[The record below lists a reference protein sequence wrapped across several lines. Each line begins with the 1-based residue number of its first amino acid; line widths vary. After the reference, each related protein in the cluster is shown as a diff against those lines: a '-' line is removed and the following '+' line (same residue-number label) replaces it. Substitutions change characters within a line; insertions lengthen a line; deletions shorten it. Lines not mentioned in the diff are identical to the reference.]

1 LDSNFIFATLNSK
14 LLFLSTISLLTA
26 GCSQFSNNPVSKSWH
41 NTNAKFNSLIIARE
55 GMKYAEKGIAR
66 NYADNYSGMI
76 PILLPIDSTLLEK
89 SQKDNFDFAGMMGG
103 GNTQMTENGLR
114 QNLGNGNSAS
124 LSSFGGNDSFGN
136 QNSQLGNNA
145 SMGGRGGRNNNQN
158 SGQSGMG
165 QGMNALNNLQN
176 GANQV
181 EDIAKKTGFD
191 ILAGTPKTQ
200 VEEVIKKT
208 SLIAERHS
216 NSKFLDESYYLLG
229 KARLYKGDLLNA
241 IEIFKYINSTGTNPN
256 QKHAALIGLMRA
268 YIEQKD
274 YPSALKVAESLKEED
289 LNDKNTA
296 DYYLTKAY
304 LHQQNGEY
312 AVSVALLDEAVKLM
326 KRSSKKA
333 RVHYAAGQ
341 MYEKLNRSDLA
352 LPHYQ
357 SVANNRPDYDLEFF
371 ANLNALLASASRRGS
386 GINVNDSFQS
396 MLKDRKNSDLKDK
409 IYFTMGKLEIKK
421 ANYPKAIEFLNASVR
436 NASANPTQKAFSYLE
451 LAELHY
457 DKLQKYKEASMYFDS
472 TMAELPKNNPE
483 YDRIKKRSESLAD
496 FVKYRNTIILEDSLQ
511 KLAEMNP
518 LALDQLLEKNIK
530 QQQEDAKKRAEAEEK
545 AAAARKA
552 QAANNA
558 PAGVERRWILY
569 DPIQISQGKVEFSQ
583 VWGTRQNEDN
593 WRRKDKE
600 AGTISMK
607 VERGV
612 VGKDD
617 VAAPSLSKEDI
628 EKINAQKDAKEL
640 EDKKKAMMAA
650 IPTTPEKLAESKQK
664 VEDAYY
670 YLGKIYKLQFNE
682 PENAFETF
690 QNLLVKYPNS
700 KYEAETLYFLTL
712 LSENQSANPFR
723 QSLMSKYPTSTYAR
737 QLLRGNTQITSDT
750 ESKAQTVYNQAFKMY
765 ENESFDSALILTE
778 EGLVTYTGT
787 TIEDK
792 FAMLR
797 IILLAKTE
805 KKDDYTQGLKD
816 FIQGYPSSNL
826 LAKAVQMLTIVQGK

>member
-1 LDSNFIFATLNSK
+1 M
-14 LLFLSTISLLTA
+14 A
-26 GCSQFSNNPVSKSWH
+26 GCSQFSNNPVSKAWH

-55 GMKYAEKGIAR
+55 GMKYAEKGINR
-66 NYADNYSGMI
+66 NYTDNYSGII
-76 PILLPIDSTLLEK
+76 PILLPIDSTLLE
-89 SQKDNFDFAGMMGG
+89 SSGKDNFGGFGGMNGAG
-103 GNTQMTENGLR
+103 GNTQITENGLR
-114 QNLGNGNSAS
+114 RELGNGNSAS
-124 LSSFGGNDSFGN
+124 LSTFGGNDSFGN

-145 SMGGRGGRNNNQN
+145 SMGGRGDRNNNAQM
-158 SGQSGMG
+158 GAGGGMS
-165 QGMNALNNLQN
+165 QGMNALNNVQN

-181 EDIAKKTGFD
+181 EDVAKKTGFD

-200 VEEVIKKT
+200 MEEVIKKT

-216 NSKFLDESYYLLG
+216 NSKYLDESYLLLG

-256 QKHAALIGLMRA
+256 QKHAALIMLMRA

-274 YPSALKVAESLKEED
+274 YPSALKVAETLKEEN

-312 AVSVALLDEAVKLM
+312 AVSTALLDEAVKLM

-341 MYEKLNRSDLA
+341 MYEKLNRSDKA
-352 LPHYQ
+352 LPHYED
-357 SVANNRPDYDLEFF
+357 VANNRPDYDLEFF

-386 GINVNDSFQS
+386 TVNVNDSFQR

-421 ANYPKAIEFLNASVR
+421 MNFPKAIEYLNSSVR
-436 NASANPTQKAFSYLE
+436 NASANPTQKAYSYLE

-457 DKLQKYKEASMYFDS
+457 DKLQKYKEASQYFDS
-472 TMAELPKNNPE
+472 TMIELPKNNPDYE
-483 YDRIKKRSESLAD
+483 RIKRRSESLAD
-496 FVKYRNTIILEDSLQ
+496 FVKYRNTITLEDSLQ
-511 KLAEMNP
+511 RLAMMNP
-518 LALDQLLEKNIK
+518 LALDQLLEKTIK
-530 QQQEDAKKRAEAEEK
+530 QQQEDAKKQVELEEK
-545 AAAARKA
+545 AAAVRKA

-558 PAGVERRWILY
+558 PVGVERRWILY
-569 DPIQISQGKVEFSQ
+569 DPMQLSQGKMEFSQ
-583 VWGTRQNEDN
+583 LWGNRPNEDN

-607 VERGV
+607 IERGV

-617 VAAPSLSKEDI
+617 AVAPKLSKEDI

-640 EDKKKAMMAA
+640 EDKKKTMMAT
-650 IPTTPEKLAESKQK
+650 IPTTPEMLVASKKK
-664 VEDAYY
+664 VEEAYY

-682 PENAFETF
+682 PDNARETF
-690 QNLLVKYPNS
+690 QTLLAKYPNTQ
-700 KYEAETLYFLTL
+700 YEAESLYFLTL
-712 LSENQSANPFR
+712 LSENQSSNPFR
-723 QSLMSKYPTSTYAR
+723 QALMSKYPTSTYTR
-737 QLLRGNTQITSDT
+737 QLLRGNTQVTSDT

-765 ENESFDSALILTE
+765 ENESYDSALILAE
-778 EGLVTYTGT
+778 EGLVAYTGT
-787 TIEDK
+787 SIEDK

-797 IILLAKTE
+797 VILLAKTE
-805 KKDDYTQGLKD
+805 KKDEYIQGLKD
-816 FIQGYPSSNL
+816 FIQGYSSSNL
-826 LAKAVQMLTIVQGK
+826 LAKAVGMLEIVNGK